1 MSSLQILSQRIMA
14 GKKILLFVIAFGI
27 CLLAGYIG
35 SYYTTPEIPTWY
47 AGLQK
52 PDLTPPS
59 WVFAPVWTVLYIFM
73 GVSLYWIFQS
83 GIMSQDAK
91 LGLILFIFQLILS
104 VGWSFLFFGLHTTFF
119 SFLIIVMLWAVLL
132 CTIVQVFRFS
142 IPAAAILIPYI
153 CWVSFAAYL
162 NYAILIL
169 NPAYFGISV

>member
-14 GKKILLFVIAFGI
+14 GKKILLFVIALGI

-47 AGLQK
+47 ASLQK

-59 WVFAPVWTVLYIFM
+59 WVFAPVWTVLFIFM
-73 GVSLYWIFQS
+73 GVSLYWIFES
-83 GIMSQDAK
+83 GLKNQEAK
-91 LGLILFIFQLILS
+91 LGLILFIFQLVLN
-104 VGWSFLFFGLHTTFF
+104 VGWSFFFFGLHSTFF

-142 IPAAAILIPYI
+142 IPAATILFPYI
-153 CWVSFAAYL
+153 CWISFVAYL

-169 NPAYFGISV
+169 NPTYFGISL

>member
-1 MSSLQILSQRIMA
+1 MPSLQILSQRTMA
-14 GKKILLFVIAFGI
+14 GKKILLFVIALGI
-27 CLLAGYIG
+27 CLLAMYIG

-47 AGLQK
+47 ASLQK

-59 WVFAPVWTVLYIFM
+59 WVFAPVWTVLFIFM
-73 GVSLYWIFQS
+73 GFSLYWILES
-83 GIMSQDAK
+83 GVKNQEAK
-91 LGLILFIFQLILS
+91 LGLILFIFQLVLN
-104 VGWSFLFFGLHTTFF
+104 VGWSFFFFGLHSTFF
-119 SFLIIVMLWAVLL
+119 SFLIIVMLWAVLI

-153 CWVSFAAYL
+153 GWVSFAAYL